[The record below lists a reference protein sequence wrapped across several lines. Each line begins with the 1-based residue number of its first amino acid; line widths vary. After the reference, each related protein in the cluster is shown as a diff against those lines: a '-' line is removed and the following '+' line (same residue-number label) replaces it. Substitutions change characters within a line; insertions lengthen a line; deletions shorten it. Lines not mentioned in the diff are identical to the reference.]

1 MLHKK
6 KFMIAALVACGA
18 ASIAIA
24 EQYVDYNPQPGMWR
38 INAIEVDPNHIDDYL
53 TGLRKSQV
61 PAFEVL
67 KKHGIIDDYKFLVRE
82 GYTKGRPS
90 VLIATHVTSAS
101 MLEPNKARDQAI
113 EKEILAKFSKQDGDA
128 AVAGYEKYR
137 QFLDD
142 SLWTE
147 MKMVR

>member
-18 ASIAIA
+18 ASIAVA
-24 EQYVDYNPQPGMWR
+24 EQYVDYVPQPGLWE
-38 INAIEVDPNHIDDYL
+38 INAIEVDPNHVDDYL

-61 PAFEVL
+61 PGFEVM
-67 KKHGIIDDYKFLVRE
+67 KAHGIIDDYKFLVRN
-82 GYTKGRPS
+82 GYNKGAPS
-90 VLIATHVTSAS
+90 VLILLHFTSAA
-101 MLEPNKARDQAI
+101 MLEPNKERDQMV
-113 EKEILAKFSKQDGDA
+113 EKEILAKFSKKDGEI

-142 SLWTE
+142 GLWTE